1 MSESTPEDIGGAAL
15 NSLLGGNTAAYDA
28 ARLRDV
34 SRSDKYK
41 QVFSDDDMVHS
52 CLCLFEN
59 NLNVS
64 RAANALYMHRNTLIY
79 RIKKLKKLTGLN
91 VCDFSDAVTF
101 LILYRYFQQ
110 KEGK

>member
-1 MSESTPEDIGGAAL
+1 MPELTPENIGGAAL
-15 NSLLGGNTAAYDA
+15 NCLIGGSTALSDA
-28 ARLRDV
+28 ARLLDV
-34 SRSDKYK
+34 SRSEKFK

-110 KEGK
+110 KEDK